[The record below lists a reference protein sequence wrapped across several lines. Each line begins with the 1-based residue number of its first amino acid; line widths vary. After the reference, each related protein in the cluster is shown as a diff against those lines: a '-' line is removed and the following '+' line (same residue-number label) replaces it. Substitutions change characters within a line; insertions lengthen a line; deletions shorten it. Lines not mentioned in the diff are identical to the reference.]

1 MAEPLFLL
9 KVGELYLKGD
19 NRPLFE
25 DRLVAVLERAAHPA
39 RIRNHRGK
47 LTVEGA
53 GHDPGLL
60 QRLERVF
67 GIVSIELAHR
77 VETDEGA
84 IVSAAVEL
92 ASAEASGAR
101 TFRISARR
109 SWKGFHLGSV
119 EVNRLAGAAVAE
131 ATGLAVD
138 LGEPDLDVR
147 IEVGTP
153 DTYVYTRRVPGAGG
167 LPVGCS
173 GRALLLLSG
182 GIDSPVAGWL
192 AMRRGLTLDAVHFHS
207 PPHTG
212 PAALRKVRDLSGI
225 LASWQGGVRLHVVPF
240 TVAQEAVRDAV
251 REDYRVLMYRR
262 LMVRIACRLA
272 GGCGA
277 RALVTGESLAQ
288 VASQTLENMSC
299 VEAASTLPVLRP
311 LLTYD
316 KIEVIRKARRLSTY
330 EVSIRP
336 GEDCCALFVPRH
348 PVTRGRAHACER
360 FERELDAEDLVESCA
375 GAAEIEEISQPS

>member
-1 MAEPLFLL
+1 MAEPLFLC

-25 DRLVAVLERAAHPA
+25 KKLVASIERAVGPA
-39 RIRNHRGK
+39 RIRDHRGK

-53 GHDPGLL
+53 GHDPEVL

-77 VETDEGA
+77 VETDEDD
-84 IVSAAVEL
+84 ILSTAVTL
-92 ASAEASGAR
+92 ARSEASGAR
-101 TFRISARR
+101 TFRISTRR
-109 SWKGFHLGSV
+109 TWKGFHLNSV
-119 EVNRLAGAAVAE
+119 DLNCLAGAAVAR

-138 LGEPDLDVR
+138 LGDPDLDVR

-153 DTYVYTRRVPGAGG
+153 HTYVYTRRIPGAGG
-167 LPVGCS
+167 LPVGSS
-173 GRALLLLSG
+173 GHAVLLLSG

-192 AMRRGLTLDAVHFHS
+192 AMKRGLTLDAVHFHS

-212 PAALRKVRDLSGI
+212 PAALRKVRDLTGI
-225 LASWQGGVRLHVVPF
+225 LASWQGAVRLHVVPF
-240 TVAQEAVRDAV
+240 TVAQEAVRDTV
-251 REDYRVLMYRR
+251 REDYRVLIYRR
-262 LMVRIACRLA
+262 LMVRIACLLA
-272 GGCGA
+272 ERSRA

-299 VEAASTLPVLRP
+299 IEAAAALPVLRP
-311 LLTYD
+311 LVTYD
-316 KIEVIRKARRLSTY
+316 KIEVIQRARRLSTY

-348 PVTRGRAHACER
+348 PATRGRHDVCER
-360 FERELDAEDLVESCA
+360 CEDDLDVEDLVESCA
-375 GAAEIEEISQPS
+375 GAAVTEEISPPS